1 MHTMKKSQAYVT
13 RGVPAA
19 RALPEWEPSRS
30 VPRVPHP
37 SALNPADL
45 PRDRGMA
52 GLVGAY
58 EIPPLADSV
67 PKGLEALADQLR
79 GEDPQ
84 DTVNAALDAL
94 LPPAERHRLVLE
106 SFANG
111 LLVLSLAR
119 REDRF
124 TYSRFIVPKLRAA
137 LTPPLGH
144 LTIRLIDR

>member
-19 RALPEWEPSRS
+19 RALPEWEPPVS

-52 GLVGAY
+52 GPIGAY
-58 EIPPLADSV
+58 EILPLANSV
-67 PKGLEALADQLR
+67 PKGLEALAEHLR
-79 GEDPQ
+79 GEDPL
-84 DTVNAALDAL
+84 DIVNTALDAL
-94 LPPAERHRLVLE
+94 LPPAERHRLAVE

-111 LLVLSLAR
+111 LLILSLAR

-124 TYSRFIVPKLRAA
+124 TYNRFIVPKLRAA
-137 LTPPLGH
+137 LTPTLGR